1 MSSSRDESSERDG
14 LPEGVINAE
23 PTGGWE
29 SGDTASRVSD
39 ELVAP
44 DAPIEGSEPGQT
56 ADPDLS
62 DDVTDESV
70 EDDGSG
76 S

>member
-1 MSSSRDESSERDG
+1 MSSSRDE
-14 LPEGVINAE
+14 LPEGVIDAD
-23 PTGGWE
+23 PTGGWQ

-62 DDVTDESV
+62 DDVADESV
-70 EDDGSG
+70 DNDGDDRSE